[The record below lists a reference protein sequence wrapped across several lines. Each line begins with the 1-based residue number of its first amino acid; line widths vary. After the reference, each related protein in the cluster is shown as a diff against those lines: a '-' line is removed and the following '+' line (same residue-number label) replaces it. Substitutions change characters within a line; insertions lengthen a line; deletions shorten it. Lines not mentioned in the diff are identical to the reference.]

1 MLPVGHRIA
10 HAPAAIPARIH
21 NAHLQPPHQP
31 HHHALK
37 RQILQQL
44 HRERHACA
52 QHEAACKVLDD
63 GVDAQIVTV
72 PSPVNDVHDR
82 KRLQKRRQQDH
93 HVVQLPVS
101 ERARNADDQQRHDHN
116 LERNQQ
122 RARQRRYGPTVRP
135 EAIRRRPPQFHDARI
150 VQQEG
155 LHGDVIHHAQ
165 VSGEGEVGL
174 PRLLGQG
181 AEAAELGV
189 KSVAVAAAPGHA
201 GEAGFGE
208 AAPYPGAEIGIEVL
222 RTLLLLLRDVI
233 VGLAPVGTARI
244 AGNVRG
250 VTPEHTMGA
259 IHLESSM
266 SQRRFVSALVIF
278 VFVLAVVLV
287 LFRFHSLY
295 KAISRGIVVSVLPAE
310 S

>member
-1 MLPVGHRIA
+1 MLSAGHHIA
-10 HAPAAIPARIH
+10 HAPTAIAARIH
-21 NAHLQPPHQP
+21 NAYLQPPHQP
-31 HHHALK
+31 HHYALK

-52 QHEAACKVLDD
+52 QHEAARKVLDD

-72 PSPVNDVHDR
+72 PSPVNEVHNR

-93 HVVQLPVS
+93 HVVQLPIT
-101 ERARNADDQQRHDHN
+101 ERARNADDQQRHDHD
-116 LERNQQ
+116 LERKQY
-122 RARQRRYGPTVRP
+122 RARQCRYGPTVRP
-135 EAIRRRPPQFHDARI
+135 EAIRRRPPQLHDARI

-155 LHGDVIHHAQ
+155 LHRDVIHHAQ
-165 VSGEGEVGL
+165 MSGEGEVGL

-189 KSVAVAAAPGHA
+189 ESVAIAAAPGRP

-208 AAPYPGAEIGIEVL
+208 AAPDPGAEIGSYVPAFS
-222 RTLLLLLRDVI
+222 LLLQDVI

-244 AGNVRG
+244 AGNIRG
-250 VTPEHTMGA
+250 VTPEHAMGA
-259 IHLESSM
+259 IHLESSL
-266 SQRRFVSALVIF
+266 SQRRLVSAPVVF

-287 LFRFHSLY
+287 LFRLRSLY
-295 KAISRGIVVSVLPAE
+295 EPIPGGIIVSALPVE